1 MMNPDSWGFAIDG
14 ICDGVAD
21 VAVILAFGIYLL
33 KSMSITEQNKDGYD
47 RLVDVEQANIDHDLK
62 KEKKKEHSNRSI
74 SRFWSWF
81 KSLKMQWFMPVL
93 TKVVLFA
100 ILFGSCSGIWNYF
113 MYNYSILLDSELIA
127 QTERQLFIQSMIYK
141 SPIMWLVIFLWRW
154 INSVSMMFIFMIT
167 VVFEKTDE
175 YLNFVKSHGI
185 LILTTVTLITYIHYT
200 YALAQISEI

>member
-1 MMNPDSWGFAIDG
+1 MMNPESWGFAIDG

-47 RLVDVEQANIDHDLK
+47 RLGTIFKKYIFISYIDILTRMRKQEIWLNLFIKKLIITVDVEQANIDHDLK

-113 MYNYSILLDSELIA
+113 MYNY
-127 QTERQLFIQSMIYK
+127 R
-141 SPIMWLVIFLWRW
+141 
-154 INSVSMMFIFMIT
+154 
-167 VVFEKTDE
+167 
-175 YLNFVKSHGI
+175 
-185 LILTTVTLITYIHYT
+185 
-200 YALAQISEI
+200 